1 VSSASKIPDCVVA
14 HRSDRSDATA
24 PPSSVLRSWI
34 CGSTKE
40 PSGFPENHQKPREL
54 VVASTNHYSWG
65 ERHASFALSKFSLTR
80 SVSEYGSTKE
90 PSGFPENHQKPREL
104 VVASTNHY
112 SWGERHASFAL
123 SKFSLT
129 RSVSEY
135 VLLLCNPCLVGRFCS
150 NLVVESLDKI
160 LFKGVGCDAPGF
172 HPG

>member
-34 CGSTKE
+34 C
-40 PSGFPENHQKPREL
+40 
-54 VVASTNHYSWG
+54 
-65 ERHASFALSKFSLTR
+65 
-80 SVSEYGSTKE
+80 GSTKE